1 MQGVHLSGKA
11 WVDLSINLFSRD
23 ANEVNLFSGSGWT
36 LSFTFRTDA
45 NIDNSDVVV
54 SLGKYN
60 DEGNLTA
67 GLEIQASKVIYAIQT
82 QQYSTNTTKGDL
94 TTVDIVA

>member
-11 WVDLSINLFSRD
+11 WLDLDLNLFSGD

-54 SLGKYN
+54 SLGKYSN
-60 DEGNLTA
+60 EKVLTA
-67 GLEIQASKVIYAIQT
+67 GIEIQASKVIYAIQT
-82 QQYSTNTTKGDL
+82 Q
-94 TTVDIVA
+94 